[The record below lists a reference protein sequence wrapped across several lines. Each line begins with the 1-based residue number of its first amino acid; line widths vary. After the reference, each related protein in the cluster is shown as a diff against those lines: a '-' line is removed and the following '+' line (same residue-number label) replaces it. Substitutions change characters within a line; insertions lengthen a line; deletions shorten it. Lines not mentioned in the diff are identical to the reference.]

1 LTAGHYCLIS
11 SFALEGTMNSFYL
24 KSMLRLPSTV
34 IRIALP
40 CLLLVLLVEVAY
52 SQSKHH
58 PASNA
63 VKSASTTSDVLSG
76 FIPGAIDIFAGNGN
90 NTATVSNSVA
100 TETGIYGGPGSVA
113 SDSLGDVVFS
123 QTGAAQNSIYMVYAG
138 GTIPQILA
146 AVTTQAKPTVTP
158 LKGHVYEIDCGCVN
172 LGTTLSQ
179 SGVNV
184 SSLWFDS
191 SDNLYIADATVY
203 SSAFKVNSTTGNIQL
218 VAGVQG
224 QPGSYSLGDTISGTA
239 TNAKLNLA
247 DVKTDFYGNIYIA
260 DSTDSVVLVVY
271 LGSQVPPVLTA
282 EGVSSPKL
290 GDIYTIA
297 GVVQHSCYTDTSLTC
312 AASGAAN
319 GFILGSANSIAVDAS
334 GNVYILDSSSLIVD
348 VIYAGV
354 AAPALLTA
362 EGIDSSA
369 SGLAAGNIYAVV
381 GYNNLTQYASC
392 PQASSCGD
400 GGLANDVW
408 FAHPKYMAIDTSG
421 DVYVSDTGEH
431 AIRKI
436 DAAGSASTVAGIDDP
451 SQTVPGVA
459 TIAADKAA
467 AETPLNAPYG
477 IAFDPQNNL
486 YIADMNYYI
495 VWQASP
501 AQSQTITFPTLESSA
516 TYGDKVTLGAT
527 ASSGLDVY
535 YAVTGSAKIVCPSG
549 STTVSPSNS
558 SALTCVGNST
568 NAELQF
574 TGAGSNVTVTASQ
587 PGGSVASDGTTTY
600 YAPATAAS
608 GTSLAQ
614 TVDTV
619 NPAQLTV
626 TAQSPSLVY
635 PSTINAATLAT
646 LESNY
651 PPTVTGWVNTSDSSS
666 TSVSALYTTS
676 APAGTPDAGVYT
688 LSVSGGSLS
697 GSAASG
703 YTISNYK
710 DGTLTITGATAQSIN
725 FPAFTSA
732 VAYGQTKT
740 VALAAASYSGASLTG
755 LPITYTVVK
764 GPGTVSG
771 SVLTITG
778 AGAIV
783 VQASQTGSDTYAGAT
798 PVQQSLTVNP
808 AALTVSASTVATSS
822 YGFVINATNLAT
834 LASTYPPTITGWV
847 VSSDAG
853 KWTCGNAC
861 YTTNA
866 TGTPDA
872 STTPYTLSVVPGDL
886 ALDSSIAA
894 NYTFATFNPG
904 TLTITKASQTIN
916 YVAPSS
922 ITYGAYPTV
931 TASANSGLAVT
942 ATATGALTLTSSS
955 SGTTFNFNATGVG
968 AATIT
973 LTQAGTTD
981 YAAATLV
988 FLPFT
993 VDQAPLYVTANS
1005 YTREQGAANP
1015 TFTYTIGTSTAG
1027 AVGGFQNG
1035 DTDIPS
1041 VVSGVPVLTTTA
1053 TQASSPGTYSIVVDT
1068 TTVTTTKMF
1077 STNYYFVPVN
1087 GTLTVTQPGTYAI
1100 TANPSSLTIQ
1110 RGLRAQS
1117 TITIT
1122 PSNDYQGTIT
1132 LTCGALPANVTCTV
1146 SPSTYTFTGE
1156 YVSNSIV
1163 FPENPQQGTITI
1175 NTTSATV
1182 VGTNSAQ
1189 KSNVSL
1195 AGFLIPGALAGL
1207 FLLFARKRV
1216 AKIATFWSLCALLAL
1231 GIGAALGLT
1240 SCGGSSVNTTATAGT
1255 QTITLTGT
1263 GTTPSGGTVTATVPL
1278 TVTIQ

>member
-1 LTAGHYCLIS
+1 
-11 SFALEGTMNSFYL
+11 M
-24 KSMLRLPSTV
+24 
-34 IRIALP
+34 
-40 CLLLVLLVEVAY
+40 
-52 SQSKHH
+52 
-58 PASNA
+58 
-63 VKSASTTSDVLSG
+63 
-76 FIPGAIDIFAGNGN
+76 FAGNGN

-138 GTIPQILA
+138 GTIPKILA

-158 LKGHVYEIDCGCVN
+158 LKGHVYEIDCGCVS

-179 SGVNV
+179 SSVNV

-239 TNAKLNLA
+239 TNVSLNLA
-247 DVKTDFYGNIYIA
+247 DVKTDSYGNTYIA
-260 DSTDSVVLVVY
+260 DNVDSVVLVVY
-271 LGSQVPPVLTA
+271 SGSQVPPVLTA
-282 EGVSSPKL
+282 EGVSNAKL

-319 GFILGSANSIAVDAS
+319 GIILGSANSIAVDAS

-381 GYNNLTQYASC
+381 GYNNLTQYNPC

-421 DVYVSDTGEH
+421 DLYVSDTGEH

-436 DAAGSASTVAGIDDP
+436 DAAGYASTVAGIDDP
-451 SQTVPGVA
+451 NQQVLPSAIV
-459 TIAADKAA
+459 AADKGATD
-467 AETPLNAPYG
+467 TPLNAPFG
-477 IAFDPQNNL
+477 FAFDPQNNL

-495 VWQASP
+495 AWQVAP
-501 AQSQTITFPTLESSA
+501 ALAQTITFPTLETSA
-516 TYGDKVTLGAT
+516 TYGDKITLGAT

-535 YAVTGSAKIVCPSG
+535 YSVTGSGSIVCPSG
-549 STTVSPSNS
+549 SATVSPSNS
-558 SALTCVGNST
+558 SAFTCAGNSA

-574 TGAGSNVTVTASQ
+574 TGAGSSVTVTALQ
-587 PGGSVASDGTTTY
+587 PGGSVTSNGTTTY

-608 GTSLAQ
+608 GTQLAQ
-614 TVDTV
+614 TITTV
-619 NPAQLTV
+619 NQAPLTV
-626 TAQSPSLVY
+626 TADPVHLTPDKLAAFVLSPTDTA
-635 PSTINAATLAT
+635 TITLANGDLANTAAYSGAPGFQTTAPTSASCGT
-646 LESNY
+646 LYTITPSKGSLTSTNY
-651 PPTVTGWVNTSDSSS
+651 DFPPTNFIS
-666 TSVSALYTTS
+666 
-676 APAGTPDAGVYT
+676 GTV
-688 LSVSGGSLS
+688 
-697 GSAASG
+697 
-703 YTISNYK
+703 
-710 DGTLTITGATAQSIN
+710 TITGSQKQNIN
-725 FPAFTSA
+725 LSSSLPTT
-732 VAYGQTKT
+732 VTYGQTTSVPLSATTDSGGT
-740 VALAAASYSGASLTG
+740 VTWSLISGPSGTTINGSTLNIGGAGTIKVQAIQEGTCTYAASSAV
-755 LPITYTVVK
+755 TYT
-764 GPGTVSG
+764 
-771 SVLTITG
+771 
-778 AGAIV
+778 
-783 VQASQTGSDTYAGAT
+783 
-798 PVQQSLTVNP
+798 LTVNK
-808 AALTVSASTVATSS
+808 ALLIVNASTTATSS
-822 YGFVINATNLAT
+822 YGLAINATNLAG
-834 LASTYPPTITGWV
+834 LAITYPPTITGWV
-847 VSSDAG
+847 VSSDAD
-853 KWTCGNAC
+853 KWSCGNAC

-872 STTPYTLSVVPGDL
+872 STTPYTLAVVPANL
-886 ALDSSIAA
+886 TLDSSIAA

-904 TLTITKASQTIN
+904 TLTITKASQTIG
-916 YVAPSS
+916 YVAPTS
-922 ITYGAYPTV
+922 ITYGDYPIL
-931 TASANSGLAVT
+931 TASAISNITNASSGLAVS
-942 ATATGALTLTSSS
+942 ATATGGLTLISS
-955 SGTTFNFNATGVG
+955 SGTTFNFNASGTGAG
-968 AATIT
+968 TIT
-973 LTQAGTTD
+973 LTQAGNTD
-981 YAAATLV
+981 YAAATPVVLT
-988 FLPFT
+988 FT
-993 VDQAPLYVTANS
+993 VAQAPLYVTANS

-1015 TFTYTIGTSTAG
+1015 TFTYYIGTQTVG
-1027 AVGGFQNG
+1027 ATGGFQNG

-1041 VVSGVPVLTTTA
+1041 VVSGVAVLTTTA
-1053 TQASSPGTYSIVVDT
+1053 TQASPQGTYTVSVDT
-1068 TTVTTTKMF
+1068 SAMT
-1077 STNYYFVPVN
+1077 STNYTLVPKN
-1087 GTLTVTQPGTYAI
+1087 GTLTVGPAGTYVI

-1132 LTCGALPANVTCTV
+1132 LTCGTLPANVTCTV

-1163 FPENPQQGTITI
+1163 FPENQQQGTITI

-1182 VGTNSAQ
+1182 VGTNAAQ

-1195 AGFLIPGALAGL
+1195 AGLLIPGALAGL
-1207 FLLFARKRV
+1207 FLVFARKRV

-1231 GIGAALGLT
+1231 GIGATLGLT
-1240 SCGGSSVNTTATAGT
+1240 SCGGSSVNTTAATGT

-1263 GTTPSGGTVTATVPL
+1263 GTTPSGGTVSATVPL